1 MKILAK
7 RPPFFTERLRQLS
20 VLTDWQGKM
29 QAAGAASVQSLQ
41 RIKTIGFTADMDD
54 YEKRKLGIFNQLNFF
69 QLVTGVVI
77 PVAGAIGNKHFPLMA
92 WIVACLPSLISIL
105 VLGLNARRQYDVAKI
120 AYFVLYPLVTSIVYI
135 WGINMGVELSF
146 ILYGILG
153 VFFIQDISQ

>member
-41 RIKTIGFTADMDD
+41 RIKTIGFTSDMDD

-69 QLVTGVVI
+69 QLVTWVVI
-77 PVAGAIGNKHFPLMA
+77 PVIGALSNRHFPLSA
-92 WIVACLPSLISIL
+92 WIIACMPACISIL
-105 VLGLNARRQYDVAKI
+105 VMVLNARCMHDVAKI
-120 AYFVLYPLVTSIVYI
+120 AYFVLYPLFTSIVYA
-135 WGINMGVELSF
+135 WGINMG
-146 ILYGILG
+146 
-153 VFFIQDISQ
+153 